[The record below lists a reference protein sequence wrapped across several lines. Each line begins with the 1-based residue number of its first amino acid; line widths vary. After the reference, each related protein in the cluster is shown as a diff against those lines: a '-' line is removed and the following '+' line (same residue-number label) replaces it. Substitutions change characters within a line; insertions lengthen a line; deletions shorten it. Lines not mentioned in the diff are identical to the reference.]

1 MARIPQLPNANTNA
15 TEPSWRQTVG
25 QALATVSPVGSG
37 ILSRLSDVIGG
48 PAVMPTSV
56 MPKGTAID
64 LDSWHAPLNKS
75 IARPARVGMFVLI
88 FLVGGATLWAST
100 APIASAVVA
109 SGLFVATG
117 QNRIVQHLEGGI
129 IRTIEVKEGDAVEA
143 GQRLIV
149 LDDTSAQADVRRLE
163 IKQATLMASKARID
177 AEREMAPEVTYPP
190 EVLAHQNDSEYVKI
204 ISSQNAVFAS
214 RREEFESQRIINES
228 QIKSIEKEL
237 EGLKSQQNSASEQL
251 ALVKQE
257 LDGAQKLLAKGL
269 TELPRVLQIRR
280 NAAKFEGDYG
290 QFVSAIGKAEQ
301 RILET
306 KSELISMRSKIIADG
321 ADLYRQTTAELSDTE
336 ERLYAARGVLKRQV
350 IEAPVRG
357 IVVKLNYHTTGGVIG
372 PGQPLMELLPTDEK
386 LLVEASVSPMDITH
400 VHQGLEA
407 ELRLTALSQRKTP
420 LILGKVVYV
429 SADKLEGDPRG
440 RPGQFH
446 YVARI
451 ELNEESVRKELP
463 KDEKISPGMP
473 AEVYIK
479 TGERTMM
486 EYLLKPITD
495 SLHRAGRES

>member
-1 MARIPQLPNANTNA
+1 MALIPQQPPVTETAPEA
-15 TEPSWRQTVG
+15 TWRQTVG
-25 QALATVSPVGSG
+25 QALATASPVGSG
-37 ILSRLSDVIGG
+37 ILGRLGDVITG
-48 PAVMPTSV
+48 PTALVASAQPQS
-56 MPKGTAID
+56 TAID

-75 IARPARVGMFVLI
+75 IAQPARLGMFVLV

-129 IRTIEVKEGDAVEA
+129 IRSIDVKEGDAVEA
-143 GQRLIV
+143 GQRLVV
-149 LDDTSAQADVRRLE
+149 LDDTAIQADVRRLE
-163 IKQATLMASKARID
+163 IKQAALLATKARID
-177 AEREMAPEVTYPP
+177 AEREMAEYVTYPD
-190 EVLAHQNDSEYVKI
+190 EVLAKRHDSEIAKI

-214 RREEFESQRIINES
+214 RREEFEAQRQINES

-237 EGLKSQQNSASEQL
+237 EGLKSQQGSASEQL
-251 ALVKQE
+251 SLVKQE

-269 TELPRVLQIRR
+269 TELSRVLQIRR
-280 NAAKFEGDYG
+280 NAAKFEGDFG

-306 KSELISMRSKIIADG
+306 KSELISMRSKIVADG
-321 ADLYRQTTAELSDTE
+321 ADLYRQTTADLSDTE
-336 ERLYAARGVLKRQV
+336 ERLYASRGVLKRQT
-350 IEAPVRG
+350 ISAPVRG

-372 PGQPLMELLPTDEK
+372 PGQPLLELLPTDEK
-386 LLVEASVSPMDITH
+386 LLVEAAVSPMDITH
-400 VHQGLEA
+400 VHQGSDA

-429 SADKLEGDPRG
+429 SADKIENDPRG

-451 ELNEESVRKELP
+451 QLDEESVRKELP